1 MACFLW
7 SDYEHLVN
15 YCKLGKL
22 DDVRS
27 TKLDTR
33 LMCLLS
39 SYNFPS
45 PFVEAAYCGHF
56 DILKYLL
63 EKYGEHI
70 DINCGARLSI
80 QQGRNRQIMNNVPLF
95 LAACANNNVKM
106 LEYLVSKGADVTKEV
121 PIWGNSLCIAA
132 EYGCISVVKY
142 LLDSGTPINYTNC
155 KGNSPLLIACGSKVS
170 NIDNSTAIIELFISK
185 GADLSQTSVEG
196 YSAMHHA
203 ALSDRV
209 RHVQTL
215 LAHGMSPLF
224 APANPLDDNYIP
236 CPLYV
241 AACNLCF
248 QTVAFLITLPD
259 CLNICKWEVSLI
271 QWKYDIDRKRELLYN
286 SLKYLQ
292 DSEIK
297 PIYLDAK
304 ITAAYQNHQEMRSLE
319 DIDGFCHTADC
330 TGYAYFRSVC
340 FQGLLIEERM
350 FGLHATDSVAFEL
363 QHIKFQIEKG
373 LYKEAE
379 LLRQHVFEKC
389 PKQLDLF
396 LGHPLYEDTSTA
408 IEILSWACYGTRA
421 VIHTTWS
428 RKIVAEEMYIPYLK
442 FLKDL
447 LYKIQFYLT
456 KDHLSHVENII
467 FLYYLSIHAIFANKG
482 RHITV
487 EDLPVQLLSVME
499 ELVRDCLYIAQT
511 SLLHIFLSMCE
522 RFFDREDSQCS
533 PYICLIF
540 QCLLKWGDEAID
552 QPDEND
558 EGKRLLHKS
567 VSLSCS
573 AFRFPLTKILLSN
586 GAHYDAVDGRGLCSI
601 RQSDVDSTN
610 RLTLFYCDAV
620 KVHSIRQMMVDR
632 INRLFHY
639 DVVINERGLHSIRQS
654 EVDRINKLFYSDLF
668 NVLRLSPSTQRMVN
682 PFIIPLDYDTI
693 NELEYSIRQ
702 SEVDL
707 INRLFHSSFS
717 PLRHTKP
724 RLYIPAAHFFQDIS
738 SSYLPLPL
746 SCLTASTIV
755 TEGIEYKR
763 FDLPKRIIEFIAL
776 HDPKDATKKLFAS

>member
-80 QQGRNRQIMNNVPLF
+80 QQGRNRQIMNNVPVF
-95 LAACANNNVKM
+95 LAACANDNVKM

-170 NIDNSTAIIELFISK
+170 NIDNSTAIIDLLISK
-185 GADLSQTSVEG
+185 GADLYQTSVEG

-203 ALSDRV
+203 ALSDKV

-304 ITAAYQNHQEMRSLE
+304 ITAAYQNHQEIRSLE
-319 DIDGFCHTADC
+319 DIDVFCHTADF
-330 TGYAYFRSVC
+330 TDYAYFRSVC
-340 FQGLLIEERM
+340 FQGMLIEERM
-350 FGLHATDSVAFEL
+350 FGLHATDSVAIEL
-363 QHIKFQIEKG
+363 QHIQLQIEKG

-396 LGHPLYEDTSTA
+396 LSHPLYEDTSTA

-421 VIHTTWS
+421 VIHATWS

-467 FLYYLSIHAIFANKG
+467 FLYYLSIRAIFANKG

-499 ELVRDCLYIAQT
+499 ELVTDCSYVAET

-522 RFFDREDSQCS
+522 RMFEHKDRKDSQCI
-533 PYICLIF
+533 PLICLIF
-540 QCLLKWGDEAID
+540 QCFLKWGDEAID

-573 AFRFPLTKILLSN
+573 AFRFPLTKILLAN
-586 GAHYDAVDGRGLCSI
+586 GAHYDAVDGRGL
-601 RQSDVDSTN
+601 Q
-610 RLTLFYCDAV
+610 
-620 KVHSIRQMMVDR
+620 
-632 INRLFHY
+632 
-639 DVVINERGLHSIRQS
+639 SIRQS
-654 EVDRINKLFYSDLF
+654 EVDPIDKLS
-668 NVLRLSPSTQRMVN
+668 
-682 PFIIPLDYDTI
+682 
-693 NELEYSIRQ
+693 
-702 SEVDL
+702 
-707 INRLFHSSFS
+707 HS
-717 PLRHTKP
+717 
-724 RLYIPAAHFFQDIS
+724 YFFALHHVKLLNDKDFEDIS

-763 FDLPKRIIEFIAL
+763 FDLPKPIITFIAL
-776 HDPKDATKKLFAS
+776 HDPKNAMKKPFIL

>member
-1 MACFLW
+1 MIGDQFYLVMADLLW
-7 SDYEHLVN
+7 SDYEQLLK

-22 DDVRS
+22 DDVIS
-27 TKLDTR
+27 TRLDTR
-33 LMCLLS
+33 IVGLLS

-45 PFVEAAYCGHF
+45 PFVAAAYRGHF

-70 DINCGARLSI
+70 DINCGAMLSI

-95 LAACANNNVKM
+95 LAACSNDNVKM

-170 NIDNSTAIIELFISK
+170 NIDNSTAIIDLLIYK
-185 GADLSQTSVEG
+185 GADLHQTSVEG

-203 ALSDRV
+203 ALSDKA

-215 LAHGMSPLF
+215 LVHGMSPLF
-224 APANPLDDNYIP
+224 APANPLDNNYIP

-241 AACNLCF
+241 AARNLCF
-248 QTVAFLITLPD
+248 QIVGFLITLPD

-271 QWKYDIDRKRELLYN
+271 QWKYDIDRKREMLYN

-304 ITAAYQNHQEMRSLE
+304 ITAAYQNYQEIRSLE
-319 DIDGFCHTADC
+319 DIDVFRHTADC
-330 TGYAYFRSVC
+330 TDYPYFMPLY
-340 FQGLLIEERM
+340 FQNMLIEERM

-363 QHIKFQIEKG
+363 QHIQLQIKKG

-389 PKQLDLF
+389 PRQLDLF
-396 LGHPLYEDTSTA
+396 LCHPLYEDTSTA
-408 IEILSWACYGTRA
+408 IEILSWACSGTRS
-421 VIHTTWS
+421 VIRVTLS
-428 RKIVAEEMYIPYLK
+428 REFVAEEMYIPYLK
-442 FLKDL
+442 FLKHL

-456 KDHLSHVENII
+456 EDHLSHVENII
-467 FLYYLSIHAIFANKG
+467 FLYYLSIRAMFGNEG
-482 RHITV
+482 RSITV
-487 EDLPVQLLSVME
+487 KDLPVEFLSVME
-499 ELVRDCLYIAQT
+499 ELVTDCLYIAET
-511 SLLHIFLSMCE
+511 SLLHIFFTMCE
-522 RFFDREDSQCS
+522 RFFQDRKDSQCS
-533 PYICLIF
+533 PFICLIL
-540 QCLLKWGDEAID
+540 QCLLKWGGEAIN
-552 QPDEND
+552 QPDENNI
-558 EGKRLLHKS
+558 GKRLLHKS

-573 AFRFPLTKILLSN
+573 AFRLPLTKILLSN
-586 GAHYDAVDGRGLCSI
+586 GAHYDAVDAL
-601 RQSDVDSTN
+601 
-610 RLTLFYCDAV
+610 
-620 KVHSIRQMMVDR
+620 
-632 INRLFHY
+632 
-639 DVVINERGLHSIRQS
+639 GLHSIRQRK
-654 EVDRINKLFYSDLF
+654 VDPTNRLFYYDA
-668 NVLRLSPSTQRMVN
+668 VN
-682 PFIIPLDYDTI
+682 ALGLHSSRQ
-693 NELEYSIRQ
+693 NE
-702 SEVDL
+702 VNL
-707 INRLFHSSFS
+707 IDRLFHSSFF
-717 PLRHTKP
+717 PLRHVKP
-724 RLYIPAAHFFQDIS
+724 LNAKDFQDIA

-746 SCLTASTIV
+746 SCISASTIV

-763 FDLPKRIIEFIAL
+763 LDLPKHIIEFIAL
-776 HDPKDATKKLFAS
+776 HDPKNAMKKPFIS